1 MMERL
6 KAVVPGEMMDMT
18 TMELNLDQV
27 RQNLTAERD
36 SLRRRLGLVVE
47 HVTGGPAFDAQFNPD
62 RSDLADEYAERERDI
77 ALLAIEQD
85 QLHQIEAALARIEDG
100 TYGICLECGEAI
112 PPERLEIIPYATTC
126 VRCQTQRKMW

>member
-1 MMERL
+1 M

-36 SLRRRLGLVVE
+36 SLRRRLGLVVA

-126 VRCQTQRKMW
+126 VRCQSQRKMW